1 MINPTSSNPM
11 PIALPQRIRT
21 LLKTVWDRREQPSAS
36 SKSTATIVDTKP
48 TLLTLRETPLPDR
61 NDVVCL
67 EVEGTLNRH
76 TYLRLVETAC
86 TYHSLG
92 RHALLL
98 DLRQTTEIELS
109 GFFALLS
116 IARLYSGQPLLDPES
131 GWDGL
136 RQAMEEITPELA
148 EWVKLVAPSPTVA
161 KRLASSTMGQF
172 WELYPDREHA
182 LAALL
187 PT

>member
-11 PIALPQRIRT
+11 SIALPQRIRT
-21 LLKTVWDRREQPSAS
+21 LLKTVWERRKRPSSS
-36 SKSTATIVDTKP
+36 SKRAATIVDTKP
-48 TLLTLRETPLPDR
+48 MLLTLREAPMPGR

-67 EVEGTLNRH
+67 EVEGALNRH
-76 TYLRLVETAC
+76 TYLRLIETAR
-86 TYHSLG
+86 THHSLG
-92 RHALLL
+92 RRSLLL
-98 DLRQTTEIELS
+98 ELQQVSEIEIS

-148 EWVKLVAPSPTVA
+148 ERVKVVAPSPAVA
-161 KRLASSTMGQF
+161 RRLASSTMGQF

-182 LAALL
+182 LAAL
-187 PT
+187 PPM